1 MPKGHHVKPQQAIRL
16 VREVT
21 SLVDSGLTIRE
32 ACRQLGISRESY
44 YRWRSKY
51 AGMTVSE
58 AQKMA
63 ELKRE
68 NARLKRLVAEQ
79 AMDIQVLKDI
89 ARGKP

>member
-1 MPKGHHVKPQQAIRL
+1 MKPEAAIRV
-16 VREVT
+16 VREVNH
-21 SLVDSGLTIRE
+21 LVESGLTIQE
-32 ACRQLGISRESY
+32 ACRQVGVSRESY

-58 AQKMA
+58 AQKVA

-79 AMDIQVLKDI
+79 AMDIHVLKEI
-89 ARGKP
+89 NRGKP